1 MVLIMWA
8 VWALILTTLF
18 VLMVYRGTL
27 TIHEEDQLFL
37 GEVANASFEHE
48 EQEDVLRKLAKVE
61 PLVRIFSGASAV
73 ATVILV
79 GYYVV
84 GAVGIMSGK

>member
-1 MVLIMWA
+1 MWG
-8 VWALILTTLF
+8 VWSLILTALF

-37 GEVANASFEHE
+37 GDVAQASHEHAI
-48 EQEDVLRKLAKVE
+48 QQDVLKKINNVE
-61 PLVRIFSGASAV
+61 PLIKVFTGASAV
-73 ATVILV
+73 ATVVLV

-84 GAVGIMSGK
+84 NALGVISRHVS

>member
-61 PLVRIFSGASAV
+61 PLVKIFSGASAV

-84 GAVGIMSGK
+84 GAVGIMAK

>member
-1 MVLIMWA
+1 MVLFMWVIWSA
-8 VWALILTTLF
+8 VLTTLF

-37 GEVANASFEHE
+37 GDTAQKSHEFEIQQEVVGKINRV
-48 EQEDVLRKLAKVE
+48 Q
-61 PLVRIFSGASAV
+61 PLVKVFSGASAL
-73 ATVILV
+73 ATIVLV

-84 GAVGIMSGK
+84 DAVGVIARH